1 MSPQQARKIPHKPML
16 VTFIRT
22 GERRYTVRAI
32 LDSERSVQMVQA
44 PGYDPLMPHD
54 LQHFIVEKCL
64 HIEGGIFGRLAV
76 GGTAR
81 TFHAVTDGHS
91 SREASRVRRKQAARD
106 KKILPAQ
113 TNDYMRSERAA
124 SICWY
129 DWLRHS
135 ADPVL
140 RSRADG
146 IRESSSGMLAG
157 LSPAERADFTPQKLA
172 EIRSEFTRLSAR
184 WSSLAIG
191 ESFSEPW

>member
-1 MSPQQARKIPHKPML
+1 MTKLKHKPML
-16 VTFIRT
+16 VTFTRT
-22 GERRYTVRAI
+22 GERRYMVQAT
-32 LDSERSVQMVQA
+32 LDGERSVQMVHA

-64 HIEGGIFGRLAV
+64 RIEGGIFGRLAA

-81 TFHAVTDGHS
+81 TFHAITDGRS
-91 SREASRVRRKQAARD
+91 SRETSRLRRKQAARD
-106 KKILPAQ
+106 KNILPAQ
-113 TNDYMRSERAA
+113 TDDYMRSERAT

-140 RSRADG
+140 RLRADG
-146 IRESSSGMLAG
+146 MRESSTGMQAR

-172 EIRSEFTRLSAR
+172 EIRREFDRLSER